1 MAQYGGQWLA
11 AIRRRLIC
19 FHMQGTRNAAA
30 MTQDEIAVLVQD
42 SLAPNASAS
51 GLNADR
57 VQRDGYRS
65 ALPGWPAGSW
75 PPSRSTACAR
85 GWTPAKSVRPAS
97 TLLDASST
105 ARIAWMPISIACS
118 GPSTSPTPL
127 KSTLLRSATNSL
139 APVNLRY
146 LKIYRNQRGKLVARY
161 RRGGFSRR
169 LPTDDGSPCRTG
181 RLSVA
186 DGGLATGSSRPRTGA
201 VPPRAEGRARRSA
214 YTPPGRAGRGVD
226 RCADHPDATWNA
238 T

>member
-30 MTQDEIAVLVQD
+30 ITKDEIAVLVQD

-51 GLNADR
+51 ASMLIAS
-57 VQRDGYRS
+57 S
-65 ALPGWPAGSW
+65 ATATGARCQAGRAGSW

-127 KSTLLRSATNSL
+127 KSTLLRSATDSL

-201 VPPRAEGRARRSA
+201 VPPRAEGSSTLGVHTARPSWARGRSL
-214 YTPPGRAGRGVD
+214 R
-226 RCADHPDATWNA
+226 
-238 T
+238 